1 MENGKIPS
9 GLGLNS
15 SISLTRWRWCSRR
28 GVKGRKSLKARPPAP
43 LIGGWR
49 LPSGEV
55 LADCLQRHRCES
67 LLGRAVAGRSSVAAS
82 RWRSEHVRT
91 AFRVF

>member
-28 GVKGRKSLKARPPAP
+28 GGERKKKFEGPPTRSADWRMASPFRGSSGRLFTAPPLRVTTWP
-43 LIGGWR
+43 CGGWQE
-49 LPSGEV
+49 LSSS
-55 LADCLQRHRCES
+55 ES
-67 LLGRAVAGRSSVAAS
+67 LAQ
-82 RWRSEHVRT
+82 
-91 AFRVF
+91 